1 MNSAV
6 PNDAIGLKPEGY
18 SVADVNRFKKVLKGY
33 ITSIIGSG
41 NLRSMN
47 QVKLEIVKQEK
58 DHLNIVILGMSELKQ
73 TGLGHFQSQNY
84 TFPSENDQLRGNCV
98 VLIVR

>member
-41 NLRSMN
+41 NLRSQVN

-58 DHLNIVILGMSELKQ
+58 DHLNIVILGRL
-73 TGLGHFQSQNY
+73 N
-84 TFPSENDQLRGNCV
+84 
-98 VLIVR
+98 